1 MAEYYTRQRLGD
13 RREGHMLRNITAE
26 MKLGPFVSKN
36 RGDCCNFFED
46 SVDTAALD
54 RWLRT
59 RQNNGMKGLGML
71 HVFVAAYV
79 RSIAHKPGLNRFVS
93 GHRLFARNSVDI
105 IMLASRSAS
114 RDSEMA
120 TVKVV
125 FDASDTIYDIYRK
138 INEVLDVLK
147 AQHKNRGKS
156 NFFNS
161 VVSSPRFIAR
171 WGTKL
176 LRLFD
181 YFGFLPV
188 GLIKKSPY
196 HGSLLISDVGSY
208 GSTPI
213 FLHLPASGN
222 IPVSISIG
230 RRRAVRELDS
240 TGNIVERRYVDY
252 GVVMDNRIEDPAYFS
267 SAFKFFKYYL
277 ANPSALETPPDRVE
291 EDIL

>member
-1 MAEYYTRQRLGD
+1 MAEFYNRQRLGD
-13 RREGHMLRNITAE
+13 RREGHMLRNTTAE
-26 MKLGPFVSKN
+26 TKLGPFVSPR
-36 RGDCCNFFED
+36 RGDSCNFFED
-46 SVDTAALD
+46 CVDTAALD

-59 RQNNGMKGLGML
+59 RQNEGMKGLGVL

-93 GHRLFARNSVDI
+93 GHRIFARNSVDVVI
-105 IMLASRSAS
+105 LASRSAS

-120 TVKVV
+120 TVKVI

-138 INEVLDVLK
+138 INEVLDKLK
-147 AQHKNRGKS
+147 AQHKNHGRNS
-156 NFFNS
+156 FFNS
-161 VVSSPRFIAR
+161 VMSSPRFLAR

-176 LRLFD
+176 LRLCD
-181 YFGFLPV
+181 YFGFLPA
-188 GLIKKSPY
+188 GWLEKSPY
-196 HGSLLISDVGSY
+196 HGSLLIADVGSY

-213 FLHLPASGN
+213 YMHLPAAGN

-240 TGNIVERRYVDY
+240 TGTMVERRYMDY
-252 GVVMDNRIEDPAYFS
+252 GVVMDDRTEDPAYYS